1 MSDENLDNGVG
12 DAETPNGGADS
23 GADKV
28 AYETYSRT
36 LDQKK
41 SVEKENEK
49 LRADLEAM
57 KAMKAEAEGDKDSAL
72 ESWKERALKAEQNE
86 KTLKTSVATEKVEN
100 NVKKALLEAG
110 CKKPET
116 ALRIMDD
123 KDYNTLLSDVGDN
136 FIVNEQTMNFVIDK
150 LKRQTAEIN
159 LFGRPAPK
167 VVDGVPASG
176 EVGKP
181 KTTKELALKKV
192 SEAKTPE
199 EYEKALDEA
208 MKHF

>member
-1 MSDENLDNGVG
+1 MSEDNLNNDVG
-12 DAETPNGGADS
+12 DVTPPEGGAKG

-41 SVEKENEK
+41 AVERENEK
-49 LRADLEAM
+49 LQAELEAI
-57 KAMKAEAEGDKDSAL
+57 KAEKAEREGNKDEAL
-72 ESWKERALKAEQNE
+72 QSWKERASKAEE
-86 KTLKTSVATEKVEN
+86 EAKTLKTSIAQEKVEN
-100 NVKKALLEAG
+100 NVKKALMEAG
-110 CKKPET
+110 CKKPDA
-116 ALRIMDD
+116 ALRLMDD
-123 KDYNTLLSDVGDN
+123 KDYSALFTDVGDN
-136 FIVNEQTMNFVIDK
+136 FIVGEQTLNFVIDK
-150 LKRQTAEIN
+150 LKRETAEIG

-167 VVDGVPASG
+167 IVDGVPANG

-181 KTTKELALKKV
+181 ASSKELALKKV

-199 EYEKALDEA
+199 EYEKALEEA